1 MYHTYTAVMCTGS
14 DSKHFKKLHK
24 NLSELPKANTV
35 NITLYIFNACLHSVN
50 AVGHKNGY

>member
-1 MYHTYTAVMCTGS
+1 MCTGS